1 MDPILILVAD
11 QARARVFMSKSRAG
25 NLTEIS
31 DFANPAGRAHEGDLV
46 TGETGGTTGRT
57 HVDRSN
63 MHPTYVEN
71 NAVDRAVEEF
81 AISINGELEKL
92 VQSHHPSRIHVIAP
106 PKFLGL
112 LRSKRSKPVSVLIE
126 EEIAKDI
133 TKLSTDEIREH
144 LPDFV

>member
-11 QARARVFMSKSRAG
+11 QARARVFMSKTRAG

-31 DFANPAGRAHEGDLV
+31 DFANPEGRAHEGDLV
-46 TGETGGTTGRT
+46 TGETGGTSGRT
-57 HVDRSN
+57 SIDRSN

-71 NAVDRAVEEF
+71 NAVDRVVEEF
-81 AISINGELEKL
+81 AISINAELEKL
-92 VQSHHPSRIHVIAP
+92 VVSHRPSRIHVIAP
-106 PKFLGL
+106 PKFLGM
-112 LRSKRSKPVSVLIE
+112 LRDKRSKPVSVLIE

-133 TKLSTDEIREH
+133 SKLSPDEIREH